1 MEKQLNLHGEP
12 IEPDEEN
19 PDIAVL
25 KSALQKAIRRG
36 MTEKA
41 MAFALQLLEKSWY
54 VCWRRLRIIAT
65 EDVGQPEVINCV
77 ENLYRMF
84 LEFKSGR
91 KKDEISWDGKRIT
104 VLAARIMAESK
115 KDRRADEFLELW
127 DVMQKRRDVQALQNL
142 KELWTAVPDE
152 AYDVHTVQ
160 GRRMGRREEY
170 WYAVSSKCEN
180 MTEAYSRWREWWE
193 GLMLSLCKKKSGT
206 QNTNKLTVE
215 DEKKDED
222 EKVNINLSTV
232 KGDDEK

>member
-25 KSALQKAIRRG
+25 KSALQKCIRRG

-41 MAFALQLLEKSWY
+41 MAFALQLLEKSWFI
-54 VCWRRLRIIAT
+54 CWRRLRIIAT
-65 EDVGQPEVINCV
+65 EDVEQPEVVNAV
-77 ENLYRMF
+77 ENLYQMF
-84 LEFKSGR
+84 LEFKNA
-91 KKDEISWDGKRIT
+91 KKGEISWDGKRIT
-104 VLAARIMAESK
+104 VLAALIMAEAK

-127 DVMQKRRDVQALQNL
+127 DAMEKRKDVKALQNL
-142 KELWTAVPDE
+142 KELWTAVPDV

-160 GRRMGRREEY
+160 GRRMGRKEEY

-180 MTEAYSRWREWWE
+180 MTEAYAKWREWWE
-193 GLMLSLCKKKSGT
+193 GLMLALCKKRSGT

-215 DEKKDED
+215 GEKKDED

-232 KGDDEK
+232 KGDDEE

>member
-25 KSALQKAIRRG
+25 KSALQKSIRRG
-36 MTEKA
+36 LTEKA
-41 MAFALQLLEKSWY
+41 MSFALLLLEKSWF

-77 ENLYRMF
+77 ENLYQMF
-84 LEFKSGR
+84 LEFKNA
-91 KKDEISWDGKRIT
+91 KKGEISWDGKRIT
-104 VLAARIMAESK
+104 VLAALIMAEAK

-127 DVMQKRRDVQALQNL
+127 DVMQKRKDVQALQNL

-160 GRRMGRREEY
+160 GRRMGRKEEY

-180 MTEAYSRWREWWE
+180 MTEAYAKWRSWWE
-193 GLMLSLCKKKSGT
+193 GLMLALCKKRSGNL
-206 QNTNKLTVE
+206 NTNVLTVE
-215 DEKKDED
+215 DEKKGKD

>member
-1 MEKQLNLHGEP
+1 M
-12 IEPDEEN
+12 
-19 PDIAVL
+19 
-25 KSALQKAIRRG
+25 S
-36 MTEKA
+36 
-41 MAFALQLLEKSWY
+41 FALLLLEKSWF

-65 EDVGQPEVINCV
+65 EDVGQPEIINAV
-77 ENLYRMF
+77 ENLYHLF
-84 LEFKSGR
+84 LEFKNA
-91 KKDEISWDGKRIT
+91 KKGEISWDGKRIT
-104 VLAARIMAESK
+104 VLAALIMAEAK

-127 DVMQKRRDVQALQNL
+127 DVMQKRKDVQALQNL

-152 AYDVHTVQ
+152 ALDMHTVQ

-180 MTEAYSRWREWWE
+180 MTEAYAKWRSWWE
-193 GLMLSLCKKKSGT
+193 GLMLALCKKKSGT
-206 QNTNKLTVE
+206 QNTNVLTVE

>member
-19 PDIAVL
+19 PDVSVL
-25 KSALQKAIRRG
+25 KSALQKSIRRG
-36 MTEKA
+36 LTEKA
-41 MAFALQLLEKSWY
+41 MSFALLLLEKSWF

-65 EDVGQPEVINCV
+65 EDVGQPEIINAV
-77 ENLYRMF
+77 ENLYQMF
-84 LEFKSGR
+84 LEFKNA
-91 KKDEISWDGKRIT
+91 KKGEISWDGKRIT
-104 VLAARIMAESK
+104 VLAALIMAEAK

-127 DVMQKRRDVQALQNL
+127 DAMEKRKDVQALQNL

-152 AYDVHTVQ
+152 ALDMHTVQ
-160 GRRMGRREEY
+160 GRRMGRKEEY

-180 MTEAYSRWREWWE
+180 MTEAYAKWRSWWE
-193 GLMLSLCKKKSGT
+193 GLMLTLCKKKSGNL
-206 QNTNKLTVE
+206 NTNVLTVE

-222 EKVNINLSTV
+222 EKVSINLSTV

>member
-25 KSALQKAIRRG
+25 KSALQKSIRRG
-36 MTEKA
+36 LTEKA
-41 MAFALQLLEKSWY
+41 MSFALLLLEKSWF

-65 EDVGQPEVINCV
+65 EDVGQPEIINAV
-77 ENLYRMF
+77 ENLYYLF
-84 LEFKSGR
+84 LEFKNA
-91 KKDEISWDGKRIT
+91 KKGEISWDGKRIT
-104 VLAARIMAESK
+104 VLAALIMAEAK

-160 GRRMGRREEY
+160 GRRMGRKEEY

-180 MTEAYSRWREWWE
+180 MTEAYAKWRSWWE
-193 GLMLSLCKKKSGT
+193 GLMLALCKKRSGT
-206 QNTNKLTVE
+206 QNTNVLTLE
-215 DEKKDED
+215 GEKKCED

>member
-12 IEPDEEN
+12 IEPDGES
-19 PDIAVL
+19 PDVSVL
-25 KSALQKAIRRG
+25 KSALQKSIRRG

-41 MAFALQLLEKSWY
+41 MTFSLLLLEKSWFI
-54 VCWRRLRIIAT
+54 CWRRLRIIAA

-104 VLAARIMAESK
+104 VLAVRIMAESK
-115 KDRRADEFLELW
+115 KDRRADEFLEIW
-127 DVMQKRRDVQALQNL
+127 TAMEKHKDIQALQNL
-142 KELWTAVPDE
+142 RELWIAVPDE
-152 AYDVHTVQ
+152 AYDVHTLQ
-160 GRRMGRREEY
+160 GRRMGRKEEY

-180 MTEAYSRWREWWE
+180 VTEVYAKWRSWWQ
-193 GLMLSLCKKKSGT
+193 GLMLALCRKKSGI
-206 QNTNKLTVE
+206 QNAYLLTVE
-215 DEKKDED
+215 GEEKGKD

>member
-25 KSALQKAIRRG
+25 KSALQKSIRRG
-36 MTEKA
+36 LTEKA
-41 MAFALQLLEKSWY
+41 MSFALLLLEKSWF

-77 ENLYRMF
+77 ENLYQMF
-84 LEFKSGR
+84 LEFKNA
-91 KKDEISWDGKRIT
+91 KKGEISWDGKRIT
-104 VLAARIMAESK
+104 VLAALIMAEAK

-127 DVMQKRRDVQALQNL
+127 DVMQKRKDVQALQNL

-160 GRRMGRREEY
+160 GRRMGRKEEY

-180 MTEAYSRWREWWE
+180 MTEAYAKWRSWWQ
-193 GLMLSLCKKKSGT
+193 GLMLALCRKKSGNL
-206 QNTNKLTVE
+206 NTNVLTLE
-215 DEKKDED
+215 DEE
-222 EKVNINLSTV
+222 
-232 KGDDEK
+232 KGDAAVQ

>member
-1 MEKQLNLHGEP
+1 MNLHGEP

-25 KSALQKAIRRG
+25 KSALQKSIRRG
-36 MTEKA
+36 LTEKA
-41 MAFALQLLEKSWY
+41 MSFALLLLEKSWF

-65 EDVGQPEVINCV
+65 EDVGQPEIINAV
-77 ENLYRMF
+77 ENLYYLF
-84 LEFKSGR
+84 LEFKNA
-91 KKDEISWDGKRIT
+91 KKGEISWDGKRIT
-104 VLAARIMAESK
+104 VLAALIMAEAK

-160 GRRMGRREEY
+160 GRRMGRKEEY

-180 MTEAYSRWREWWE
+180 MTEAYAKWRSWWE
-193 GLMLSLCKKKSGT
+193 GLMLALCKKRSGT
-206 QNTNKLTVE
+206 QNTNVLTLE
-215 DEKKDED
+215 GEKKCED

>member
-25 KSALQKAIRRG
+25 KSALQKSIRRG
-36 MTEKA
+36 LTEKA
-41 MAFALQLLEKSWY
+41 MSFALLLLEKSWF

-65 EDVGQPEVINCV
+65 EDVGQPEIINAV
-77 ENLYRMF
+77 ENLYQMF
-84 LEFKSGR
+84 LEFKNA
-91 KKDEISWDGKRIT
+91 KKGEISWDGKRIT
-104 VLAARIMAESK
+104 VLAAKIMAEAK

-127 DVMQKRRDVQALQNL
+127 DVMQKRKDVQALQNL

-152 AYDVHTVQ
+152 ALDMHTVQ
-160 GRRMGRREEY
+160 GRRMGRKEEY

-180 MTEAYSRWREWWE
+180 MTEAYAKWREWWE
-193 GLMLSLCKKKSGT
+193 GLMLALCKKRSGT
-206 QNTNKLTVE
+206 QNTNVLTLE
-215 DEKKDED
+215 GEKKCED